1 MAAIDF
7 TTHLLTNQSMEEVFN
22 AVINVRG
29 WWSESIEGQTQKLQ
43 DEFKYHYQDVHRCT
57 MKLIDMIPGKKVVW
71 LVLDNYLNF
80 TKDKREWKGTKIVFD
95 ISQNGNQ
102 TLLRFSH
109 EGLVPAYECFDICA
123 NAWTKYIQQ
132 SLYSLITT
140 GKGLPNK
147 E

>member
-1 MAAIDF
+1 
-7 TTHLLTNQSMEEVFN
+7 
-22 AVINVRG
+22 
-29 WWSESIEGQTQKLQ
+29 
-43 DEFKYHYQDVHRCT
+43 
-57 MKLIDMIPGKKVVW
+57 MIPGKKVVW